1 MSTRLGSRNSRNWPN
16 CGGILPDK
24 AGLGRNMFVMGGGRA
39 SMTGIVEYVE
49 RPLSL
54 ESAAGVP
61 PDDFFPRDQ
70 IATKDTPVTAA
81 VSQQI
86 RDVLRQ
92 LTFWSATAICI
103 RDETSSC

>member
-49 RPLSL
+49 RPLVIRECGRRTTRRL
-54 ESAAGVP
+54 
-61 PDDFFPRDQ
+61 FP
-70 IATKDTPVTAA
+70 A
-81 VSQQI
+81 
-86 RDVLRQ
+86 
-92 LTFWSATAICI
+92 
-103 RDETSSC
+103 